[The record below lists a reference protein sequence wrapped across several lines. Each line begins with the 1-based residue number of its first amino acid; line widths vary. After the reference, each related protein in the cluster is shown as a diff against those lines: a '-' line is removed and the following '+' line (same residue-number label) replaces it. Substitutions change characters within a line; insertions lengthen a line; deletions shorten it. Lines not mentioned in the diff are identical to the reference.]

1 MNLNKNIVRS
11 ASLVAGGILVGAST
25 TYFFTK
31 KSLERKYKA
40 IADEEIQ
47 SVREHFKLMRKEPP
61 YDNPQTALEAY
72 TERVRELDY
81 MVENGVEAYEEEA
94 TKYETH
100 NVFDTEV
107 EIDVTLEPRSHEKP
121 YLLTVQEFMA
131 DGDDYDKLT
140 VTYFEEDDT
149 LVDDRDEVVPDK
161 SVVGDGT
168 FERFGHGSGSPDIVY
183 VRNEQIQTDF
193 EIIRDK
199 QSYHE
204 MILGI
209 EDWDETEV
217 KTSRP
222 QREMSD
228 D

>member
-1 MNLNKNIVRS
+1 MNERIIRS
-11 ASLVAGGILVGAST
+11 ATLVLGGVLIGAST
-25 TYFFTK
+25 TYLFTK
-31 KSLERKYKA
+31 KSLEKKYREQA
-40 IADEEIQ
+40 EEEIQ
-47 SVREHFKLMRKEPP
+47 SVREHYKLMRKEAP
-61 YDNPQTALEAY
+61 YDDPKTALAAY
-72 TERVRELDY
+72 TERIQELDY
-81 MVENGVEAYEEEA
+81 MVDNGVEAYEEEEA
-94 TKYETH
+94 KYVNQ
-100 NVFDTEV
+100 NVFDAEV

-161 SVVGDGT
+161 SVVGEGT

-217 KTSRP
+217 KTFRSR
-222 QREMSD
+222 REMSD